1 MLSVKVLFPGGSIL
15 FKHKGGQWFHYHH
28 VTRTVTDV
36 NTYDAP
42 VWDLYDSNYPHNN
55 TRKGYLDI

>member
-1 MLSVKVLFPGGSIL
+1 MTGGLFHVSYSFFSILSVKVLFPGGLIL
-15 FKHKGGQWFHYHH
+15 FKHSGFHYRH

-42 VWDLYDSNYPHNN
+42 VWRSLWF
-55 TRKGYLDI
+55 